1 MGMALVLKQLVAMG
15 FSPQRARRAY
25 KLVPEAKDLSL
36 SQAVT
41 ECSSL
46 LMMDGAV
53 PEAEGD
59 QPAPPP
65 PKPQRNT
72 PVTKTTK
79 KRARGVVDPAR
90 QPPAKRPRPKV
101 ASRASK
107 AAAATGGG
115 HELAKVPQAKPE
127 YLPMPSGTLSIGY
140 RPFEDAKALRRALE
154 AHKEGGRTSFFSLPA
169 QLISGIGPQEQRW
182 LEGLSLGTMG
192 ELMNMPSTDP
202 AAKGKTA
209 AEEAKLQRH
218 HDSVRLACMTVS
230 ACVLSLSLLRRSRSI
245 HLVSRRSPL
254 L

>member
-1 MGMALVLKQLVAMG
+1 
-15 FSPQRARRAY
+15 
-25 KLVPEAKDLSL
+25 
-36 SQAVT
+36 
-41 ECSSL
+41 
-46 LMMDGAV
+46 
-53 PEAEGD
+53 
-59 QPAPPP
+59 
-65 PKPQRNT
+65 
-72 PVTKTTK
+72 
-79 KRARGVVDPAR
+79 
-90 QPPAKRPRPKV
+90 
-101 ASRASK
+101 
-107 AAAATGGG
+107 
-115 HELAKVPQAKPE
+115 
-127 YLPMPSGTLSIGY
+127 
-140 RPFEDAKALRRALE
+140 
-154 AHKEGGRTSFFSLPA
+154 LPA